1 MKAKNAHTILL
12 VQSSPAS
19 GMANY
24 APTFR
29 PVTTSRP

>member
-1 MKAKNAHTILL
+1 MNAKSTHIIL
-12 VQSSPAS
+12 VQASPAS